1 MTVSC
6 TPNNDKVPD
15 SHRNDTVSCTL
26 ISDIVNHSHRN
37 ETIVRTQNSNTVSH
51 RNKTVFRTENSEHF
65 QKRLLTCT
73 LLKFLTQMLF
83 NKCRM

>member
-26 ISDIVNHSHRN
+26 SNNKVPDSHRN
-37 ETIVRTQNSNTVSH
+37 DS
-51 RNKTVFRTENSEHF
+51 
-65 QKRLLTCT
+65 LLYS
-73 LLKFLTQMLF
+73 QQ
-83 NKCRM
+83 